1 MTRDTVPEHPR
12 NIEPHSLGFEE
23 AVAYVT
29 TTNPTFLLKEI
40 EIRGERYPIF
50 ANAPQTV
57 PEMLLGARAAYGG
70 GSKTHLVYRDERLS
84 FNSFLGQVAAAGT
97 ALRDQLGVRAGDRV
111 AIVTRNYPE
120 MVIALHAI
128 SVVGAVP
135 VLMNG
140 WWTSQELEF
149 GMTDCNARVAIA
161 DGPRLERLMPLRDRL
176 DLKLVGIRDA
186 EEQGAHNWSALVA
199 THIDAPMPEAQIAP
213 DDEFAIMYSS
223 GSTGAPKG
231 VIQTHRG
238 VVNAV
243 WSWMMQPHLKP
254 LMAGPDEPQPAPMPP
269 SYLVVTPFFH
279 VTALYPLY
287 MLGIPVGAKIT
298 IMHKWDAQEA
308 IKIIRDEEVT
318 RFIGVPTQTADL
330 TAAVEAAGI
339 ELPSLRYMGSGGA
352 KRPAAHVAGLAR
364 AFPAGTVATGW
375 GMTETTAL
383 GIGMIGDDY
392 TARPDAAGRLYPPI
406 QRLRVMDES
415 GKECAVGE
423 PGELQ
428 VRSVAVM
435 RGYLGRPDATAE
447 VLRDGW
453 LSTGD
458 IGSVDS
464 DGFVTI
470 HDRKKNIV
478 IRGGENI
485 SCAEVEEALHAH
497 PAVIEACV
505 FSVPDNRLGEVAGA
519 ALQLR
524 ASVTEAEL
532 TKFLESRLAAFK
544 IPERFWMQN
553 APLPRGATDK
563 TDRRAVRAACLD
575 A

>member
-1 MTRDTVPEHPR
+1 MHPVRKRRFQPLLATDGSLGLEQALTLYLRETRKLHRERALRAFPPVTQRKAADRRTLRVREEEMMHNPANQPAPRVGLHQGDIRILAAANLVQFLGAWLSSAAMRSLGLLIAAELGFVVRYATVFAISENPPMPREDKMTRDTVPEHPR
-12 NIEPHSLGFEE
+12 NIGPHSLGFEE

-186 EEQGAHNWSALVA
+186 EEQGAHDWSALLA

-243 WSWMMQPHLKP
+243 WSWMMQPHL
-254 LMAGPDEPQPAPMPP
+254 AADG
-269 SYLVVTPFFH
+269 
-279 VTALYPLY
+279 
-287 MLGIPVGAKIT
+287 
-298 IMHKWDAQEA
+298 
-308 IKIIRDEEVT
+308 RT
-318 RFIGVPTQTADL
+318 R
-330 TAAVEAAGI
+330 
-339 ELPSLRYMGSGGA
+339 
-352 KRPAAHVAGLAR
+352 
-364 AFPAGTVATGW
+364 
-375 GMTETTAL
+375 
-383 GIGMIGDDY
+383 
-392 TARPDAAGRLYPPI
+392 
-406 QRLRVMDES
+406 
-415 GKECAVGE
+415 
-423 PGELQ
+423 
-428 VRSVAVM
+428 
-435 RGYLGRPDATAE
+435 
-447 VLRDGW
+447 
-453 LSTGD
+453 
-458 IGSVDS
+458 
-464 DGFVTI
+464 
-470 HDRKKNIV
+470 
-478 IRGGENI
+478 
-485 SCAEVEEALHAH
+485 
-497 PAVIEACV
+497 
-505 FSVPDNRLGEVAGA
+505 
-519 ALQLR
+519 
-524 ASVTEAEL
+524 
-532 TKFLESRLAAFK
+532 
-544 IPERFWMQN
+544 
-553 APLPRGATDK
+553 
-563 TDRRAVRAACLD
+563 
-575 A
+575 